1 MNLRRITPKCIDKR
15 LNNCDDDELVFE
27 SLVIYYWYTSIYF
40 SMDEKENTLLFS
52 EKTLTIINSSKNVKT
67 SVIEEEGIKSI
78 SKQMNHIKSIYI

>member
-1 MNLRRITPKCIDKR
+1 
-15 LNNCDDDELVFE
+15 
-27 SLVIYYWYTSIYF
+27 
-40 SMDEKENTLLFS
+40 MDEKENTLLFS